1 MAKVKFRTIVKFN
14 GKLIQ
19 ANQPFDVDDKEFEA
33 LVNGGAIVVEA
44 PKVAKPVVA
53 EKAPA
58 VEKPKAAP
66 AKAKTPAKK

>member
-14 GKLIQ
+14 GKLIE

-33 LVNGGAIVVEA
+33 LVNGGAIGVES

-58 VEKPKAAP
+58 VEKPKGAKKED
-66 AKAKTPAKK
+66 KAKK